1 MEKYTHF
8 LTIKKH
14 FFIYEGFVLLLFV
27 LLNEQKNSA
36 YNGVSDAK

>member
-8 LTIKKH
+8 LTIKKL
-14 FFIYEGFVLLLFV
+14 FFINEGFVLILFV

-36 YNGVSDAK
+36 YNDVSDAK